1 MARACKQSF
10 RGKSQLRRAQT
21 LFPSNIDIRNR
32 HRHNKFFRHKLI
44 VIHHISK
51 IYINTILLVGLASN
65 QEFITDLVCIGEA
78 VLAQYSVLGAQPRL
92 LVL

>member
-1 MARACKQSF
+1 MVYLHKMTPCTCKF
-10 RGKSQLRRAQT
+10 HI
-21 LFPSNIDIRNR
+21 PSG
-32 HRHNKFFRHKLI
+32 
-44 VIHHISK
+44 VP
-51 IYINTILLVGLASN
+51 TPVQILLVGLASN